1 VDSRR
6 EDREERT
13 IYSKESRQL
22 TFIHEALLN
31 FDVEME
37 SAHEF
42 LGVQMTFDFEVLS
55 KEVLDDFHAQY
66 RPSWLHHVRHQ
77 ILPDFFSCRETI
89 VSLGLSFDQVFLRDK
104 RIEDE
109 LWTAAEVV

>member
-1 VDSRR
+1 LEELADSRR

-42 LGVQMTFDFEVLS
+42 LGV
-55 KEVLDDFHAQY
+55 
-66 RPSWLHHVRHQ
+66 
-77 ILPDFFSCRETI
+77 
-89 VSLGLSFDQVFLRDK
+89 
-104 RIEDE
+104 
-109 LWTAAEVV
+109 